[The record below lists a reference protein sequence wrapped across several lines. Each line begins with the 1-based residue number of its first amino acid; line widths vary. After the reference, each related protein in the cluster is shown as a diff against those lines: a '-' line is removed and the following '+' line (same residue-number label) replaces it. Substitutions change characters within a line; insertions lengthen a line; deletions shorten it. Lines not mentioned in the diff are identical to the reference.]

1 MTRRAERLRRL
12 RGRRA
17 SGSFIALPHHLLE
30 STEYA
35 ELTPPE
41 VKLLLDVFA
50 QFNGRNNGDL
60 TCAWSVMKRRG
71 WRSKDTLTRAL
82 RGLLERR
89 FITKT
94 RQGGK
99 HRCSLYAVTWLAIDD
114 CDGKLDV
121 RPTRVAS
128 GAWKNNSM
136 TRESYHIDP
145 IIGPIARLANAN

>member
-1 MTRRAERLRRL
+1 MTKRSERLRRV
-12 RGRRA
+12 RGRLA
-17 SGSFIALPHHLLE
+17 SGSFAAFPHNVLE

-35 ELTPPE
+35 ELTSSE

-82 RGLLERR
+82 RGLLERA

-99 HRCSLYAVTWLAIDD
+99 HRCSLYAVTWREIHE

-128 GAWKNNSM
+128 GAWKNNSV

-145 IIGPIARLANAN
+145 ITGPIARLANAN